1 MINEFRKSKKDRIET
16 QYYTRKVNVDLDQ
29 LMRKTKNFVLDIE
42 ELLDDMNSEKIGQL
56 QSILH
61 KLKIKD

>member
-1 MINEFRKSKKDRIET
+1 MINEFRRSKKDRIET

-29 LMRKTKNFVLDIE
+29 LMRRTKNFVLDIE
-42 ELLDDMNSEKIGQL
+42 ELLDDMDSEKIGQL

-61 KLKIKD
+61 KLKIED